1 MRRAAAAVSQVA
13 HLHGRGPGVVPGLPI
28 SPRHACP
35 AGSGAPP
42 RTSSQPT
49 SRHDSATTASPG
61 PFQKPLRPHPKPPHI
76 CLAPGAAGAPAP
88 AQGGASRSRPQR
100 FLAEV
105 RARPMRLGHGTEAQP
120 PSGWQ
125 AVMSIPAQSGC
136 MPRMLSDRGSKAEV
150 DSLRR
155 AGLPTEMGDR
165 MKTPKRGARCVG
177 RTRSP
182 ARRQNDLRWQSLT
195 AGQGGGEFRGCA
207 SDVAGGG
214 TIEAPSSRHRCARRW
229 RRFQPGGVGRSSTC
243 CGLPCPPLVIRLT
256 GVVRGM
262 VRLVCR
268 PMIVGLEPVGSR
280 QRDLALDADPI
291 QEHPVMADDD

>member
-35 AGSGAPP
+35 AGPGAPP

-105 RARPMRLGHGTEAQP
+105 RARPMRLGHETEAQP

-195 AGQGGGEFRGCA
+195 AGQGGGGHPWMRIGRRMGRNHRGA
-207 SDVAGGG
+207 IV
-214 TIEAPSSRHRCARRW
+214 APSVRATMATVPARR
-229 RRFQPGGVGRSSTC
+229 RRPVFDVLRIPLPTPCDPLDRRRARDGPL
-243 CGLPCPPLVIRLT
+243 GLSPYDR
-256 GVVRGM
+256 
-262 VRLVCR
+262 R
-268 PMIVGLEPVGSR
+268 P
-280 QRDLALDADPI
+280 
-291 QEHPVMADDD
+291 